1 MHAQA
6 LQPSRRSFL
15 KLGAIGL
22 AAVVGGGYIAAR
34 ITDGSADP
42 LLPQA
47 ANLSAEVQQMLY
59 RVFDGVL
66 HGMLPQGREQELL
79 TKTVGALDY
88 GISGLPPHIQKEL
101 TGLLSLLAFA
111 PVRFALIGRWSGWP
125 NATREDVTALMNDL
139 KGSDKDLQRL
149 IYITLHDLATSSF
162 YGLEESWEL
171 VGYPGPLVTGPGEE
185 V

>member
-15 KLGAIGL
+15 KLGVAGL
-22 AAVVGGGYIAAR
+22 VAVVGGGYIAAR
-34 ITDGSADP
+34 ITDGSAEP

-66 HGMLPQGREQELL
+66 YGMLPEGREEELL
-79 TKTVGALDY
+79 AKTVGALDY

-101 TGLLSLLAFA
+101 TGLLSLLTFA
-111 PVRFALIGRWSGWP
+111 PARLALIGRWGGWK
-125 NATREDVTALMNDL
+125 NASRDDVTALMGNL
-139 KGSDKDLQRL
+139 KASDKELHRL